1 MLSIDGHNQGI
12 FPPKLEHFLPI
23 FQKGQGRPLPL
34 PLFYLRVYS
43 RTCATNEEM
52 ETGKI
57 RHS

>member
-12 FPPKLEHFLPI
+12 FSPKLEHFLPV

-34 PLFYLRVYS
+34 PLLYLRVCS

-52 ETGKI
+52 ERGKI
-57 RHS
+57 MQS